1 MGKRAQRIPSW
12 PGVIHSNKGRIHLRR
27 PTRDITFRLRQSG
40 GPYIPVC
47 YHSEGGRP
55 VIARALSGA
64 IRRCSR
70 KLPGDNLRPPIA
82 LDSPVALSPVLC
94 CAASELL
101 ACRLALTSVCAE
113 LHLLSRALGYFGASA
128 TVRAKSLPTGGTPG
142 RRNWRPRSLRDTPF
156 HSTHATSGA
165 GSDGPI
171 HDGPLPTKAEMICP
185 ALSVAAAM
193 FECSCV
199 ALLRD
204 RLCLDAAPQVAASEC
219 LLLVH

>member
-1 MGKRAQRIPSW
+1 IAYD
-12 PGVIHSNKGRIHLRR
+12 L
-27 PTRDITFRLRQSG
+27 
-40 GPYIPVC
+40 
-47 YHSEGGRP
+47 EGGQ
-55 VIARALSGA
+55 ASQCTALSGA

-70 KLPGDNLRPPIA
+70 KLPEDNLRPPID

-94 CAASELL
+94 FAASELL

-128 TVRAKSLPTGGTPG
+128 IVRVKSLPTGGTPG

-156 HSTHATSGA
+156 RSTPETSGA

-171 HDGPLPTKAEMICP
+171 HDGPLPANAEMICP
-185 ALSVAAAM
+185 SLSVAAAM

-204 RLCLDAAPQVAASEC
+204 RLCPDAALQVAASEC
-219 LLLVH
+219 LLLVHRSFSAQAA

>member
-1 MGKRAQRIPSW
+1 MGIPPRGPEVLLCEGAAPVTLATDSGWKTGKPEVTESNRITSC
-12 PGVIHSNKGRIHLRR
+12 L
-27 PTRDITFRLRQSG
+27 PTTRK
-40 GPYIPVC
+40 VA
-47 YHSEGGRP
+47 RP
-55 VIARALSGA
+55 VNARALSGA

-70 KLPGDNLRPPIA
+70 KLPEDNLRPPID

-128 TVRAKSLPTGGTPG
+128 TVRAKSLPTGGKPG
-142 RRNWRPRSLRDTPF
+142 RRNWRPRSLRDMPFRSTPE
-156 HSTHATSGA
+156 TSGA
-165 GSDGPI
+165 GSDVPI
-171 HDGPLPTKAEMICP
+171 HDGPLPASAEMICP